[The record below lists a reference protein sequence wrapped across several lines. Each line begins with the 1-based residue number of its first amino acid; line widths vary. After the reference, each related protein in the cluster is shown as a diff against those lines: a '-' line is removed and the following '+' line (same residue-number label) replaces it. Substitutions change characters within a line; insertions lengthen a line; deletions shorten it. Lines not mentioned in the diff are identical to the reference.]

1 MDEHQDASDTL
12 AAKENHVRVDIASD
26 DDKFQAAIAEWMELY
41 DEILA
46 QQDVRPYERPLRAAV
61 LFAKHTVVRVR
72 DQGSEEVVS
81 SDVNLG
87 DLINKPWFGKLVR
100 AIERWYRDVFG
111 AEALQPPE
119 HIFYGAVIYR
129 GAIQILHIPSTI
141 TKRAEV
147 AHQVR
152 IAFPD
157 HIEDDEDVLSWVRPE
172 PERTQ
177 IQPQVLADLESQVR
191 TIASAVRFIASRA
204 RNASK
209 GSRELRGLLAGGVR
223 NLQAFPHLAVVDRL
237 ERQKAWWELQMANE
251 SFLKAFCLQ
260 KRRPG
265 GYRKIHSLQNLIR
278 DARELGLDYVPD
290 RFSGWPSER
299 DMSDYRYATGRDV
312 SSSELFS
319 AYELTLNLCTAV
331 ASSLAVQLDT
341 GNARFCIQP
350 LPWRLRELGVE
361 LGPAST
367 APHTVSPDR
376 LLSQAPASET
386 AGVLPEA
393 TPAGASTQWPEP
405 PPPKQE
411 RE

>member
-1 MDEHQDASDTL
+1 VEHQDASDTP
-12 AAKENHVRVDIASD
+12 AAGEDHVRVDIASD
-26 DDKFQAAIAEWMELY
+26 EDKLYAAIAEWMELY

-46 QQDVRPYERPLRAAV
+46 QQDVRPHERPLRAAV
-61 LFAKHTVVRVR
+61 LFARHAVVRVR
-72 DQGSEEVVS
+72 DQGSEEIVS
-81 SDVNLG
+81 NDVSLG

-100 AIERWYRDVFG
+100 AIERWYREVFG
-111 AEALQPPE
+111 AEGLRPAE

-129 GAIQILHIPSTI
+129 GVIQILHIPSTI
-141 TKRAEV
+141 TKQAEV
-147 AHQVR
+147 AHQLW

-177 IQPQVLADLESQVR
+177 MQPQVLADLESQVR
-191 TIASAVRFIASRA
+191 TIAGAVRFIASRA

-209 GSRELRGLLAGGVR
+209 GSRELRGLLAGGVKS
-223 NLQAFPHLAVVDRL
+223 LEAFPHLAVVDRL

-260 KRRPG
+260 KGRPG

-290 RFSGWPSER
+290 QFSGWPSER
-299 DMSDYRYATGRDV
+299 AMSDYRYATGRDV

-331 ASSLAVQLDT
+331 ASSLAVKLDT

-361 LGPAST
+361 PGPAST
-367 APHTVSPDR
+367 AMAAVLPDR
-376 LLSQAPASET
+376 LLPDVPASEA
-386 AGVLPEA
+386 AGAPPEA
-393 TPAGASTQWPEP
+393 TAADASNQSPELP
-405 PPPKQE
+405 PPSQE

>member
-1 MDEHQDASDTL
+1 MEHQDASDTP
-12 AAKENHVRVDIASD
+12 AARENHVRVDIASD
-26 DDKFQAAIAEWMELY
+26 DDKFYAAIAEWMELY

-46 QQDVRPYERPLRAAV
+46 QQDVPPYERPLRAAV

-87 DLINKPWFGKLVR
+87 DLITKPWFGKLVR
-100 AIERWYRDVFG
+100 AIERWYREVFG
-111 AEALQPPE
+111 AEALQPAE
-119 HIFYGAVIYR
+119 YIFYGAVIYR

-141 TKRAEV
+141 TKQAEL
-147 AHQVR
+147 AHQVW

-157 HIEDDEDVLSWVRPE
+157 HIEDDEDVLGWVRPE
-172 PERTQ
+172 LERTQ
-177 IQPQVLADLESQVR
+177 MQQPQVLADLESEVR

-209 GSRELRGLLAGGVR
+209 GSRELRGLLAGGVKS
-223 NLQAFPHLAVVDRL
+223 LEAFPHLAVVERL

-260 KRRPG
+260 KGKPG

-290 RFSGWPSER
+290 QFSGWPSER

-361 LGPAST
+361 PGPAST
-367 APHTVSPDR
+367 AMPTVSPDR
-376 LLSQAPASET
+376 LLPDVPASEA
-386 AGVLPEA
+386 AGAPPEA
-393 TPAGASTQWPEP
+393 TAAGASTQSPEP
-405 PPPKQE
+405 PPTKQE